1 MGNVSLPVARH
12 FLSRELRVRIPGV
25 LQASSPMYSCRSP
38 GCHECFTAFIASH
51 SCDCVLRDLM
61 LKFTWDFICLPVKD
75 SNAYV
80 DTHRVEYLIP
90 ESSWTRWWNY
100 GAAWKGCCGG
110 SRSALPEPQQERPQ
124 VCWVIR
130 CEGLSPR
137 FMSCPWGAA
146 LSLQAVLSSHFGGD
160 TWWFYPQHP
169 LTTSYNASRNTWKHR
184 TEQCRW
190 HEEFFLP
197 ASPLSPVKTTWLL
210 TCFIESYGTKQRE
223 CRRRPQKAPMAF

>member
-1 MGNVSLPVARH
+1 MGNVCLPVARH

-100 GAAWKGCCGG
+100 GAAWKGCYGG

-130 CEGLSPR
+130 CEGLYPHGL
-137 FMSCPWGAA
+137 WAA
-146 LSLQAVLSSHFGGD
+146 PEELLSACRLS
-160 TWWFYPQHP
+160 WA
-169 LTTSYNASRNTWKHR
+169 LTLEGTHDGSI
-184 TEQCRW
+184 
-190 HEEFFLP
+190 
-197 ASPLSPVKTTWLL
+197 LSIL
-210 TCFIESYGTKQRE
+210 
-223 CRRRPQKAPMAF
+223 